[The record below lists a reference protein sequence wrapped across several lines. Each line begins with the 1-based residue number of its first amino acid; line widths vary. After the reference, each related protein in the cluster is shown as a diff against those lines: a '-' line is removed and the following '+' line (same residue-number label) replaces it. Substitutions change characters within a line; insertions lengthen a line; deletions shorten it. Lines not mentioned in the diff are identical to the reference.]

1 MLDCLVLGD
10 SIAVGVAKARPDC
23 AVVATVGITSTNWVN
38 RHLGDMK
45 NYATT
50 IISLGTNDWD
60 KATAEN
66 LLKIRK
72 KINGRVFWVLPS
84 TQLYPQANQ
93 IVKEIS
99 NEYKDSV
106 IETKNLHSDK
116 IHPTVHGYKELAAKA
131 KQFKKH

>member
-1 MLDCLVLGD
+1 MLECLIIGD
-10 SIAVGVAKARPDC
+10 SIAFGLSKMRPDC
-23 AVVATVGITSTNWVN
+23 AVTATVGITSTNWVDRN
-38 RHLGDMK
+38 LSSMK

-84 TQLYPQANQ
+84 AQLHPQANQ
-93 IVKEIS
+93 IVRELA
-99 NEYKDSV
+99 NEYKDSLV
-106 IETKNLHSDK
+106 ETKHLYSDK
-116 IHPTVHGYKELAAKA
+116 IHPTGRGYKDLAEKT
-131 KQFKKH
+131 KKD